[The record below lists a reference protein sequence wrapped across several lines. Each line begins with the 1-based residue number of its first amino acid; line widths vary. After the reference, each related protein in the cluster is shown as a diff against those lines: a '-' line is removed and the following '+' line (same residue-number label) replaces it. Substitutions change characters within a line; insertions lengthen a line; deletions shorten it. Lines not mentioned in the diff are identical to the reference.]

1 MVITA
6 VAELGGV
13 MQVLMPAGDG
23 WLYSFKH
30 GRGVDGKGELLW
42 KFDCNPKM
50 SKYVLGGRADRN
62 HLIGTPVVYDGK
74 VFVAVGEDPE
84 HGEGY
89 GHLWCI
95 DPTKRGDVS
104 PELVFNKADMS
115 KSISH
120 KRLQAAEP
128 DKGDVTKD
136 NPNSAVIWHY
146 GANFKGP
153 LEEPQG
159 DPDQIF
165 HRTIGSTAIKND
177 LLFIIDFS
185 GIVHCLNAKTGEKIW
200 THDMLAASWGTPLIV
215 DNTVYV
221 GDEDGGV
228 TIFELSKEKKVIAR
242 WKWDR
247 QFTPRRLSPMIHF
260 TLPTAI
266 ESLRLSQVPSLSQ
279 LAKKQSN
286 KSC

>member
-1 MVITA
+1 
-6 VAELGGV
+6 

-50 SKYVLGGRADRN
+50 SKYVLGDELIAN

-84 HGEGY
+84 HGEGF

-104 PELVFNKADMS
+104 PELVFNKADPS
-115 KSISH
+115 KPDSAQANSGGEPRKVTSPRTIRTRQSSGIMVQTSKDHLKNH
-120 KRLQAAEP
+120 KVSL
-128 DKGDVTKD
+128 
-136 NPNSAVIWHY
+136 I
-146 GANFKGP
+146 
-153 LEEPQG
+153 
-159 DPDQIF
+159 QIF

-185 GIVHCLNAKTGEKIW
+185 GIVHCLMPRWLKRSGHMTCWPHHG
-200 THDMLAASWGTPLIV
+200 
-215 DNTVYV
+215 
-221 GDEDGGV
+221 
-228 TIFELSKEKKVIAR
+228 AR
-242 WKWDR
+242 
-247 QFTPRRLSPMIHF
+247 H
-260 TLPTAI
+260 
-266 ESLRLSQVPSLSQ
+266 
-279 LAKKQSN
+279 
-286 KSC
+286 